1 MEQVDKEEIYRK
13 LSDFS
18 NKCYCEFNDKISS
31 YGPSFRVMRQQSIN
45 DQLKYKIVQ
54 LRNNESGIKTLDS
67 IEDILRSIFNY
78 SIISIIQLRRGSV
91 VFINGEDPSEII
103 AEFNLICEGIVDLIK
118 EKDVNYGCSWM
129 HMHRETFTD
138 IMLTKTMRSEN
149 MIYENTDNYKKSIF
163 DVYMDI
169 SAYVLFYMYRLKND
183 VSTIKIE
190 DNGIQ

>member
-18 NKCYCEFNDKISS
+18 NRCYCEFNDKISS

-45 DQLKYKIVQ
+45 DQLKYKIIQ

-78 SIISIIQLRRGSV
+78 SVISIIQLRRGSV
-91 VFINGEDPSEII
+91 VFINEEDSDEII
-103 AEFNLICEGIVDLIK
+103 TEFSLTCDEIVDLIK
-118 EKDVNYGCSWM
+118 DKDVNYGCSWM

-149 MIYENTDNYKKSIF
+149 MIYENMDNYKKSIL

-183 VSTIKIE
+183 VSTTNTE
-190 DNGIQ
+190 DNGI

>member
-18 NKCYCEFNDKISS
+18 NRCYCEFNDKISS

-54 LRNNESGIKTLDS
+54 LRNNENGIKTLDS

-78 SIISIIQLRRGSV
+78 SVISIIQLRKGSV
-91 VFINGEDPSEII
+91 VFINEEDSSEII
-103 AEFNLICEGIVDLIK
+103 TEFNLICDEIVSLIK
-118 EKDVNYGCSWM
+118 DKDVNYGCSWM
-129 HMHRETFTD
+129 YMHKETFTD

-149 MIYENTDNYKKSIF
+149 MIYENVDNYKKSIL

-169 SAYVLFYMYRLKND
+169 SAYTLFYMYRWVND
-183 VSTIKIE
+183 TQRK
-190 DNGIQ
+190 

>member
-18 NKCYCEFNDKISS
+18 NRCYCEFNDKISS

-45 DQLKYKIVQ
+45 DQLKYKIIQ

-78 SIISIIQLRRGSV
+78 SVISIIQLRKGSV
-91 VFINGEDPSEII
+91 VFINEEDSDKII
-103 AEFNLICEGIVDLIK
+103 TEFNLICDEIVSLIK
-118 EKDVNYGCSWM
+118 DKDANYGCSWM

-149 MIYENTDNYKKSIF
+149 MIYENIDNYKKSIL

-183 VSTIKIE
+183 VSTANTE
-190 DNGIQ
+190 DNGI

>member
-18 NKCYCEFNDKISS
+18 NKCYCEFSDKISS

-45 DQLKYKIVQ
+45 DQLKYKIIQ
-54 LRNNESGIKTLDS
+54 LRNNESGIITLDS
-67 IEDILRSIFNY
+67 IEDILKAIFNY

-91 VFINGEDPSEII
+91 VFINEEDPSEII
-103 AEFNLICEGIVDLIK
+103 AEFNLICEGTVDLIK
-118 EKDVNYGCSWM
+118 DKDVNYGCSWM

-149 MIYENTDNYKKSIF
+149 MIYENIDNYKKSIF
-163 DVYMDI
+163 DVYTDI
-169 SAYVLFYMYRLKND
+169 SAYVLFYMYRLEND
-183 VSTIKIE
+183 VSTTSIE
-190 DNGIQ
+190 GGEI